1 MKFSEENMGD
11 SKNIFIAPCNHGTMK
26 TSRLSGF
33 YKKNVNERLKIV
45 GNFANLN
52 DEEITFLKEGHLPLE
67 LADRMIENVIGMT
80 ELPLGIATNFL
91 INGKD
96 YLIPMAI
103 EEPSVVAAA
112 SHAAK
117 LARAGGGFFTSSTE
131 PVMIAQIQVVN
142 LSDPHFARMQILE
155 HKEELMR
162 IANEQD
168 PVLIKVGGG
177 CRDIKVRVIDSNMGP
192 MVIVHLHVDVRDAM
206 GANAVNTMAEALA
219 PYIEDI
225 TGGKVYLRILSN
237 LAIYRLA
244 RARAVWRKDVIGKDV
259 VEGILYAYEF
269 ARVDPF
275 RAATHNKGI
284 MNGIDAVL
292 IATAND
298 WRAVEAGAHA
308 FATMDGWYTS
318 LTRYEKDSE
327 GNLVGTIELPMAVG
341 IIGGATSTH
350 PKAKIARKILG
361 VQTGRE
367 FAEVLAAVGLAQ
379 NFAALRALA
388 TEGIQRGHM
397 SLHARNIAVM
407 AGAKDEEIDIV
418 ADKLVEEGKVRLD
431 HAKEIL
437 EKIRSEKNER

>member
-1 MKFSEENMGD
+1 
-11 SKNIFIAPCNHGTMK
+11 MK
-26 TSRLSGF
+26 TSKISGF
-33 YKKNVNERLKIV
+33 YNLPVEERIRIVKEFTGLSNEEADFI
-45 GNFANLN
+45 LN
-52 DEEITFLKEGHLPLE
+52 GHIDIE

-80 ELPLGIATNFL
+80 ELPMGIATNFL

-96 YLIPMAI
+96 RLIPMAI

-117 LARAGGGFFTSSTE
+117 LAREGGGFYTSSTE
-131 PVMIAQIQVVN
+131 PIMISQIQVVGLKN
-142 LSDPHFARMQILE
+142 PHFAKMQVLE
-155 HKEELMR
+155 HKDELIR

-168 PVLIKVGGG
+168 PVLVKVGGG
-177 CRDIKVRVIDSNMGP
+177 CRDITARVLDSKMGP
-192 MVIVHLHVDVRDAM
+192 MLIVHLHVDVRDAM

-244 RARAVWRKDVIGKDV
+244 RARAVWRKDVIGEET

-292 IATAND
+292 IATSND

-308 FATMDGWYTS
+308 YAAINGQYTS
-318 LTRYEKDSE
+318 MSHYEKDFE
-327 GNLVGTIELPMAVG
+327 GNLVGSIEIPIAVG
-341 IIGGATSTH
+341 VIGGATSTH

-361 VQTGRE
+361 VQNARE
-367 FAEVLAAVGLAQ
+367 FSEILAAVGLAQ

-407 AGAKDEEIDIV
+407 AGAKGEEIDMV
-418 ADKLVEEGKVRLD
+418 AEKLVEERKVRVD
-431 HAKEIL
+431 RAREIL
-437 EKIRSEKNER
+437 EEIRRNSK